1 MLLLDVWTPL
11 LALKVINY
19 EKIKERARE
28 RKGNLVARAD
38 TCKRQTLMDTRQGGL
53 TN

>member
-28 RKGNLVARAD
+28 REKGIWWREPTHASGRHSWAQD
-38 TCKRQTLMDTRQGGL
+38 KED
-53 TN
+53 